1 MKFSVLLFDLDNT
14 LLDFNKA
21 EEHAFFLTAKNQGVN
36 FTEADYTEY
45 HKINDKWWKLHE
57 KGLYSRDE
65 IVILR
70 YAEFFKLKNLNLSP
84 EKFNSEY
91 MVNLGEGKFTVS
103 GAEETLKAL
112 KDCGAKIYVIT
123 NGVVSIQN
131 RRLKD
136 NPVTP
141 YINDMFVSEKIGI
154 PKPDARYFEAAQK
167 SFGLTFG
174 ENTLI
179 VGDSLSSDIAGGNN
193 IGVKTCWFN
202 PRGAKNETLVK
213 PDYEIK
219 NLFEVIDIAKN
230 G

>member
-1 MKFSVLLFDLDNT
+1 MRFNVLLFDLDNT

-21 EEHAFFLTAKNQGVN
+21 EEHAFFLTANSSGVN
-36 FTEADYTEY
+36 FTEADYGEY

-70 YAEFFKLKNLNLSP
+70 YAEFFKLKNLSLSP

-91 MVNLGEGKFTVS
+91 MINLGEGKFTVS
-103 GAEETLKAL
+103 GAEKTLKTL
-112 KDCGAKIYVIT
+112 TDTGAKIYVIT
-123 NGVVSIQN
+123 NGVISIQN
-131 RRLKD
+131 RRLSG

-141 YINDMFVSEKIGI
+141 YITDMFVSETIGI
-154 PKPDARYFEAAQK
+154 PKPDVRYFKAAEAA
-167 SFGLTFG
+167 FGLTFG

-202 PRGAKNETLVK
+202 PRGLKNDTAVK
-213 PDYEIK
+213 PDYEVNDLLK
-219 NLFEVIDIAKN
+219 VVDVAKN